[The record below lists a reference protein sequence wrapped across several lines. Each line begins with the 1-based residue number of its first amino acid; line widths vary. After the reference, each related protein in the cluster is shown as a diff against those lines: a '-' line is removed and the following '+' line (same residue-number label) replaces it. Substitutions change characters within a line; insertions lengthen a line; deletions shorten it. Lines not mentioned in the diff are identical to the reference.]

1 MPDPIVTP
9 PASQGDPPAAGEPGT
24 PVNGPVGGEIPEGFV
39 PRSEFEKE
47 QARSRA
53 FQAEKD
59 RLAAQLAAANPAPPA
74 GDPPTPLGFDP
85 DEFRRTLMRD
95 VTGAARLVRLAE
107 TLRGQYPDADSGL
120 FDRSHEFASP
130 EAFQLAV
137 MESHDR
143 VSSVRGDERAKTE
156 TRIRAEYAASGFG
169 PPTPPT
175 GGNTPTDGDPTP
187 EAFARMSDAEWNA
200 LEAKSPGLIKRVLSA
215 AA

>member
-24 PVNGPVGGEIPEGFV
+24 PVNGESGGETPEGFV

-59 RLAAQLAAANPAPPA
+59 RLAAQLAAASPP
-74 GDPPTPLGFDP
+74 PPPGEPKTDLGFDP
-85 DEFRRTLMRD
+85 DEFRRSLMRD

-143 VSSVRGDERAKTE
+143 VASVRGDEREKTE
-156 TRIRAEYAASGFG
+156 ARIRAEFAAKGFG
-169 PPTPPT
+169 PPSPPT
-175 GGNTPTDGDPTP
+175 GGTTPKDGDPTP
-187 EAFARMSDAEWNA
+187 EALARMTNAEWDA
-200 LEAKSPGLIKRVLSA
+200 LEAKSPGLIKRVLA
-215 AA
+215 GA

>member
-59 RLAAQLAAANPAPPA
+59 RLAAQLAAANPAPAP
-74 GDPPTPLGFDP
+74 GEPQTGLGFDP
-85 DEFRRTLMRD
+85 DEFRRELMRD
-95 VTGAARLVRLAE
+95 VSGAARLVRLSE
-107 TLRGQYPDADSGL
+107 TLRSQYPDADSGL
-120 FDRSHEFASP
+120 FDRAHEFASP

-137 MESHDR
+137 MDSHDR
-143 VSSVRGDERAKTE
+143 VAAVRGDERAKTE
-156 TRIRAEYAASGFG
+156 ERIRAEFAAKGFG
-169 PPTPPT
+169 PPAPPS
-175 GGNTPTDGDPTP
+175 GGNTPVAGDPTP
-187 EAFARMSDAEWNA
+187 EALSRMTNAEWDA
-200 LEAKSPGLIKRVLSA
+200 LEAASPGIIKRVLSSA
-215 AA
+215 